1 MKKIVFQNLI
11 PKHHIL
17 NTSIEYL
24 KGVGP
29 KRAELLKNELAIHT
43 FADLLEDIPF
53 RYVDKTVFHHISNIF
68 EDGQTVQLIG
78 TLIDMKT
85 QGTGRRKRMSGK
97 LKDKTGIIELIWFRG
112 FQWLENLEIGAQYI
126 MYGKVNSFRGK
137 LTLPHPEIE
146 RVSASP
152 TRDLTMAPVY
162 SSTEKLTRI
171 GLDAKGR
178 AKLMKS
184 LFSRLNPSL
193 VPETLPAY
201 MLNKLKMISRFD
213 ALKMIHFPTNQE
225 EIKKA
230 KFRLK
235 FEELFLIQLQLVY
248 QKLIRSKSEPGFEFT
263 QVGHYLNSFYEHKLP
278 FELTGAQKR
287 VVKEIRQDT
296 GSGFQMNRLLQGDV
310 GSGKTMVALMTMLI
324 ALDNGYQSAL
334 LAPTEILAT
343 QHYKSVTRMLSG
355 LGIKVGY
362 LSGNIKGKKRKETL
376 KWLAA
381 GEIQIMIGTH
391 ALLEDPVIFQNLG
404 LAIIDEQH
412 RFGVKQRS
420 KLWQKS
426 KPHMPHILVMTATPI
441 PRTLAM
447 TIYGDLDVSIID
459 ELPPGRKEIKTTHYT
474 EAARPQVI
482 QFMKNQIEQGRQIYV
497 VYPLIEE
504 SEKLDLQNLQDG
516 YEQLLFDF
524 PRPKYQIGV
533 VHGRMKASDK
543 DYEMKRFVEGR
554 TQILVSTTVIEVGVD
569 VPNATVMIIENTE
582 RFGLSQ
588 LHQLRGRVGRGGNQS
603 FCLLM
608 TGFKRSKEAKKRIEI
623 MCRTNNG
630 FEIAEADLEIRG
642 AGDIQGTKQSGEV
655 ELKMSNL
662 ATDSKIVQTAR
673 NIAMAILKKDP
684 HLDSIH
690 NKLLKDYLHEH
701 PNPIEWGRIS

>member
-1 MKKIVFQNLI
+1 MI
-11 PKHHIL
+11 PQHHIL

-29 KRAELLKNELAIHT
+29 KRAELLQKELGIHT
-43 FADLLEDIPF
+43 FQDLLEDIPF
-53 RYVDKTVFHHISNIF
+53 RYVDKTIFHNISDIY
-68 EDGQTVQLIG
+68 EDGQIVQLIG
-78 TLIDMKT
+78 TLTDLKS
-85 QGTGRRKRMSGK
+85 QGVGRKKRMTGK
-97 LKDKTGIIELIWFRG
+97 LRDKTGTIQLIWFRG
-112 FQWLENLEIGAQYI
+112 FQWIENLEVGAKYI
-126 MYGKVNSFRGK
+126 MYGKVNSFKGK
-137 LTLPHPEIE
+137 ITLPHPEIE
-146 RVSASP
+146 KPSNQPTEQLSLSP
-152 TRDLTMAPVY
+152 IY
-162 SSTEKLTRI
+162 SSTEKLGRM

-178 AKLMKS
+178 AKLLKT
-184 LFSRLNPSL
+184 LFERINAQMI
-193 VPETLPAY
+193 PETLPAY
-201 MLNKLKMISRFD
+201 MLSKLKLIDRYQAF
-213 ALKMIHFPTNQE
+213 LHVHFPRSQNELQR
-225 EIKKA
+225 A

-235 FEELFLIQLQLVY
+235 FEELFFIQLQLVHH
-248 QKLIRSKSEPGFEFT
+248 KLIRSSTIPGYVFSK
-263 QVGHYLNSFYEHKLP
+263 VGDYLNAFYEKKLP

-287 VVKEIRQDT
+287 VIKEIRKDI

-324 ALDNGYQSAL
+324 ALDNGYQVTM
-334 LAPTEILAT
+334 LAPTEILAS
-343 QHYKSVTRMLSG
+343 QHYQSVSNFVSG
-355 LGIKVGY
+355 LRIKVGY
-362 LSGNIKGKKRKETL
+362 LSGNVKGLKRKEIL

-391 ALLEDPVIFQNLG
+391 ALLEDPVIFKNLG

-447 TIYGDLDVSIID
+447 TMYGDLEVSIID
-459 ELPPGRKEIKTTHYT
+459 ELPPGRKEIKTIHKT

-482 QFMKNQIEQGRQIYV
+482 LFMKDQIALGRQIYV

-524 PRPKYQIGV
+524 PRPQYQIGV
-533 VHGRMKASDK
+533 IHGRMKATDK
-543 DYEMKRFVEGR
+543 EYEMKRFQDMK

-569 VPNATVMIIENTE
+569 VPNATMMIIENTE

-603 FCLLM
+603 FCILM

-623 MCRTNNG
+623 MCKTNNG

-642 AGDIQGTKQSGEV
+642 AGDLKGTKQSGEV

-662 ATDSKIVQTAR
+662 ATDSKIVQSAR
-673 NIAMAILKKDP
+673 NIAIAILKKDP
-684 HLDSIH
+684 RLESPH
-690 NKLLKDYLHEH
+690 NRLLRDFLQDN
-701 PNPIEWGRIS
+701 PNAIEWARIS

>member
-1 MKKIVFQNLI
+1 MV

-29 KRAELLKNELAIHT
+29 KRAELLQQELGIFT
-43 FADLLEDIPF
+43 FRDLLEDIPF
-53 RYVDKTVFHHISNIF
+53 RYVDKTVFHNISDIY

-78 TLIDMKT
+78 TLIDLKT
-85 QGTGRRKRMSGK
+85 HGAGRRKRMTGK
-97 LKDKTGIIELIWFRG
+97 LRDKTGIIELIWFRG
-112 FQWLENLEIGAQYI
+112 FQWIENLEIGSQYI
-126 MYGKVNSFRGK
+126 MYGKINAFRGK

-146 RVSASP
+146 KVGASIS
-152 TRDLTMAPVY
+152 REATMAPVY
-162 SSTEKLTRI
+162 SSTEKLTRV

-178 AKLMKS
+178 AKLMKT
-184 LFSRLNPSL
+184 LFNRLNVTL
-193 VPETLPAY
+193 IPETLPSY
-201 MLNKLKMISRFD
+201 MLSKLKLISRYE
-213 ALKMIHFPTNQE
+213 ALRMIHFPVKQE
-225 EIKKA
+225 EIQKA

-248 QKLIRSKSEPGFEFT
+248 QKIIRSNSVPGFVFSK
-263 QVGHYLNSFYEHKLP
+263 VGDYLNSFYEQKLP

-287 VVKEIRQDT
+287 VIKEIRKDT
-296 GSGFQMNRLLQGDV
+296 GSGYQMNRLLQGDV

-324 ALDNGYQSAL
+324 ALDNGFQSAL

-343 QHYKSVTRMLSG
+343 QHYKSVSTMISG

-362 LSGNIKGKKRKETL
+362 LSGNIKGTKRKEML

-391 ALLEDPVIFQNLG
+391 ALLEDPVIFKNLG

-420 KLWQKS
+420 RLWQKS
-426 KPHMPHILVMTATPI
+426 KPNMPHVLVMTATPI

-459 ELPPGRKEIKTTHYT
+459 ELPPGRKEIKTMHKT
-474 EAARPQVI
+474 EASRPQVI
-482 QFMKNQIEQGRQIYV
+482 QFMKDQIEQGRQIYV

-642 AGDIQGTKQSGEV
+642 AGDLQGTKQSGEV

-662 ATDSKIVQTAR
+662 ATDSKIVQSAR

-684 HLDSIH
+684 HLESIH
-690 NKLLKDYLHEH
+690 NKLLKDFLEEH
-701 PNPIEWGRIS
+701 PNQIEWGRIS